1 MTAIDL
7 AGDGVRRLIVTG
19 HPNHELAI
27 LGFVQRARPDFL
39 FLTDGGGEERM
50 SESREV
56 LRTLGL
62 LGGARF
68 LAWPEERFYRGLLD
82 TDFTFFSGLVR
93 EIGREMERRVP
104 VQVLCESVEFYN
116 PLHDVTLALVRA
128 AARGRDGVVIV
139 EFPLIAQTS
148 EDPERYRVQRPPEG
162 REGDYTRLTL
172 SEGEVAFK
180 LEAGATA
187 YPTLRSQLGPLLDS
201 LGPESLVEEFFAP
214 AREGLPAPRPDTLPR
229 YERRGRLLFEQGQ
242 VGRIITYRDHFLPL
256 LRALES

>member
-1 MTAIDL
+1 VTTIDL

-27 LGFVQRARPDFL
+27 LGFVQRVRPDFL

-68 LAWPEERFYRGLLD
+68 LAWPEERLYRGLLD

-128 AARGRDGVVIV
+128 AARGRDGVAIV

-148 EDPERYRVQRPPEG
+148 EEPERYRVQRPASGE
-162 REGDYTRLTL
+162 EGDYTRLRVTEREL
-172 SEGEVAFK
+172 SFK
-180 LEAGATA
+180 LEAGARS
-187 YPTLRSQLGPLLDS
+187 YPTLRMQLGPLLDT
-201 LGPESLVEEFFAP
+201 LRPEDVAEEWFAP
-214 AREGLPAPRPDTLPR
+214 FRRWPPAPSAGALPR

-242 VGRIITYRDHFLPL
+242 VKQTITYRDHFLPL